1 VPKASKS
8 KVEIVRDANG
18 DPVRVR
24 LPDGQERALSVFVEW
39 TRCGSCTTCKADP
52 KAKPHGPYLRGRY
65 TCEGKTRTHHLG
77 RAPDP
82 EMPDPDGS
90 KIGMEAE
97 TAARALIRASQ
108 TDVNFDAARADVEE
122 IVRKLDAESKR
133 LNRLRLQL
141 SAFLNAP
148 RSILAKMGDE

>member
-1 VPKASKS
+1 
-8 KVEIVRDANG
+8 
-18 DPVRVR
+18 
-24 LPDGQERALSVFVEW
+24 
-39 TRCGSCTTCKADP
+39 
-52 KAKPHGPYLRGRY
+52 
-65 TCEGKTRTHHLG
+65 
-77 RAPDP
+77 
-82 EMPDPDGS
+82 MPDPDGS